1 MKSDYLSIVLC
12 LLAVVSCNDAEASL
26 ADCIDATCRVKAPDG
41 SMGSGCV
48 FEIGRG
54 TVFVLTNR
62 HVVGQAGSVQCV
74 FWQQGHQ
81 SAAIAGQVLV
91 RSDQVDVAVVTVPQS
106 AFEGRLPRVIPIAS
120 RETRLAEGETV
131 TSVGCAKGAWAT
143 SFKGH
148 VLGYDGT
155 SLCFTPPPADGRSG
169 SALFDVGGRKI
180 VGLIWG
186 RMERGQ
192 GRGYA
197 VTVDNLYRALNFKQ
211 TRSGWEHS
219 PLRVLSYTG
228 QTQCGPEGCFQLLP
242 YRRYQQQ
249 RENERDRQFDRI
261 DQRLELRGQV
271 WPTLPPQVPPQVPS
285 IRGSVDLGTEMKN
298 QEATEKARD
307 EATQRVSGLGVGLT
321 LGAALALGFFLFYA
335 VGRQ

>member
-1 MKSDYLSIVLC
+1 MKRCYLWIVFC
-12 LLAVVSCNDAEASL
+12 LPAVFSCDAAEASL

-120 RETRLAEGETV
+120 RETRLAEGEAV

-143 SFKGH
+143 GFKGH

-186 RMERGQ
+186 RLEKDQ

-197 VTVDNLYRALNFKQ
+197 VTVENLYRALNFKQ
-211 TRSGWEHS
+211 TESGWVHS
-219 PLRVLSYTG
+219 PLRVLSYTD
-228 QTQCGPEGCFQLLP
+228 QTQCGPGGCFQFLP

-249 RENERDRQFDRI
+249 RENERDRQFDRL

-271 WPTLPPQVPPQVPS
+271 WPTLPPQVPN
-285 IRGSVDLGTEMKN
+285 IRGSVDLGTEIRNK
-298 QEATEKARD
+298 EATEKARD
-307 EATQRVSGLGVGLT
+307 EATQRVSGLGVALT
-321 LGAALALGFFLFYA
+321 LGAALALGFFLFYV

>member
-1 MKSDYLSIVLC
+1 MKRCYLWIVFC
-12 LLAVVSCNDAEASL
+12 LPAVFSCDAAEASL

-120 RETRLAEGETV
+120 RETRLAEGEAV

-143 SFKGH
+143 GFKGH

-186 RMERGQ
+186 RLEKDQ

-197 VTVDNLYRALNFKQ
+197 VTVENLYRALNFKQ
-211 TRSGWEHS
+211 TESGWVHS
-219 PLRVLSYTG
+219 PLRVLSYADRA
-228 QTQCGPEGCFQLLP
+228 QCGPGGCLPLLP

-249 RENERDRQFDRI
+249 HENERDRQLDRL
-261 DQRLELRGQV
+261 DQRLDLRGQV
-271 WPTLPPQVPPQVPS
+271 WPTLPPQVPN
-285 IRGSVDLGTEMKN
+285 IRGSVDLRTEIKN
-298 QEATEKARD
+298 KEATEKARD
-307 EATQRVSGLGVGLT
+307 EATQRVSGLGVALT
-321 LGAALALGFFLFYA
+321 LGAALALGFFLFYV

>member
-1 MKSDYLSIVLC
+1 MKRCYLWIMFC
-12 LLAVVSCNDAEASL
+12 LPAVFSCEAAEASL
-26 ADCIDATCRVKAPDG
+26 ADCIDATCRIRAPDG
-41 SMGSGCV
+41 STGSGCV
-48 FEIGRG
+48 FEIGQG

-74 FWQQGHQ
+74 FWQHGHQ
-81 SAAIAGQVLV
+81 SAVIAGQVLV
-91 RSDQVDVAVVTVPQS
+91 RSGQVDVAVVTVSQS
-106 AFEGRLPRVIPIAS
+106 AFGGRLPRVIPIAS
-120 RETRLAEGETV
+120 RGTRLAEGETV

-143 SFKGH
+143 GFKGH

-169 SALFDVGGRKI
+169 SALFDAAGRKI

-186 RMERGQ
+186 RLEKGR

-197 VTVDNLYRALNFKQ
+197 VTVENLYRALNFKQ
-211 TRSGWEHS
+211 TESGWVHS
-219 PLRVLSYTG
+219 PLRVLSYTERA
-228 QTQCGPEGCFQLLP
+228 QCGPGGCLPLLP

-249 RENERDRQFDRI
+249 RENERDRQLDRLDQRL

-271 WPTLPPQVPPQVPS
+271 WPTLPPQMPG
-285 IRGSVDLGTEMKN
+285 IRGSVDVQTEIKRK
-298 QEATEKARD
+298 EITEKAER

-321 LGAALALGFFLFYA
+321 LATALGLGVFLFYV